1 MSHVAVKF
9 EMIVR
14 RIAQVVVAHGLV
26 TGEASRLREVRYSH
40 LSRTCA
46 TRYRVEVATLRS
58 QAMQQSKRSNLTQP
72 KGRWSLRAACGV
84 MQLVKG
90 IAIWART
97 RYWRSQPFAGSAQ
110 LSRNR
115 GRYQWRGMLPHHRSL
130 LRPIAAHFV
139 AFLAFHPA
147 KPSA

>member
-26 TGEASRLREVRYSH
+26 TGEASRLREVRHSH

-58 QAMQQSKRSNLTQP
+58 QGVQRRERPFMLQP
-72 KGRWSLRAACGV
+72 MRALALRAVCCV
-84 MQLVKG
+84 RLLTKG
-90 IAIWART
+90 MTICV
-97 RYWRSQPFAGSAQ
+97 
-110 LSRNR
+110 
-115 GRYQWRGMLPHHRSL
+115 
-130 LRPIAAHFV
+130 V
-139 AFLAFHPA
+139 AFLASHPA
-147 KPSA
+147 KPSAWPCGTCSGLP